1 MTGLLEGRV
10 VAITGAGRGI
20 GRAHALACA
29 AEGASV
35 VVNDL
40 GGQLDGDGTSAGP
53 AGEVVHEIQ
62 NAGGEAV
69 ANNDDCSDW
78 EGAERLVKTATDN
91 YGRLDVMVANAGIL
105 RDRMLVNMTAE
116 DWDAVMRVHLRGT
129 FCSAHWAAVHWRERS
144 KAGEDPDAR
153 LITTSSAAGLYGNIG
168 QANYAAAK
176 SGIASFT
183 RVAAAELERYGVTAN
198 AVAPAARTRMTETL
212 FADVMKAPDDGF
224 DAMAPENNSP
234 IIVWLA
240 SKESRHVTARI
251 FETMGG
257 QLGIAEGYR
266 HGPVVKQERP
276 FDPTKLGSVVE
287 KLLAE
292 AAEPTALLGAS
303 AS

>member
-1 MTGLLEGRV
+1 MSGLLEGRV

-20 GRAHALACA
+20 GRAHALLCA
-29 AEGASV
+29 EHGASV

-40 GGQLDGDGTSAGP
+40 GAQLDGGGTSAGP
-53 AGEVVHEIQ
+53 AGEVVDEIQ
-62 NAGGEAV
+62 RAGGDAV
-69 ANNDDCSDW
+69 ANNDDCADW
-78 EGAERLVKTATDN
+78 EGAQRLVQAAIDN
-91 YGRLDVMVANAGIL
+91 FGRLDVMVANAGIL
-105 RDRMLVNMTAE
+105 RDRMLVNMTIE

-144 KAGEDPDAR
+144 KGGEEVDAR

-168 QANYAAAK
+168 QANYSAAK
-176 SGIASFT
+176 AGIAAFT
-183 RVAAAELERYGVTAN
+183 RTVAAELERYGVTAN

-212 FADVMKAPDDGF
+212 FADVMKPPEEGF

-234 IIVWLA
+234 IIAWLA
-240 SKESRHVTARI
+240 SKESKGVTARI

-266 HGPVVKQERP
+266 HGPVVKQDGP

-287 KLLAE
+287 QLLAE
-292 AAEPTALLGAS
+292 AAQPTALLGAS
-303 AS
+303 

>member
-1 MTGLLEGRV
+1 MARLLDGRV

-20 GRAHALACA
+20 GRAHALMCA
-29 AEGASV
+29 EHGASA

-40 GGQLDGDGTSAGP
+40 GAGLDGAGDSAGP
-53 AGEVVHEIQ
+53 AGEVVDEIQ
-62 NAGGEAV
+62 RAGGEAV
-69 ANNDDCSDW
+69 ANNDDCADW
-78 EGAERLVKTATDN
+78 EGAQRLVQTAIDN
-91 YGRLDVMVANAGIL
+91 YGRLDVLVANAGIL
-105 RDRMLVNMTAE
+105 RDRMLVNMSID

-144 KAGEDPDAR
+144 KGGEDVDAR

-176 SGIASFT
+176 AGIASFT

-212 FADVMKAPDDGF
+212 FGDVMKAPEEGF

-234 IIVWLA
+234 VVVWLA
-240 SKESRHVTARI
+240 SQESRGVTARI

-266 HGPVVKQERP
+266 HGPVVKQEGP
-276 FDPTKLGSVVE
+276 FDPTKLGAVVQQ
-287 KLLAE
+287 LLAE
-292 AAEPTALLGAS
+292 ATEPTALLGAVT
-303 AS
+303 

>member
-1 MTGLLEGRV
+1 MAGLLEGRV

-29 AEGASV
+29 AQGASV

-62 NAGGEAV
+62 TSGGEAV

-78 EGAERLVKTATDN
+78 AGAERLVKTAVDN

-105 RDRMLVNMTAE
+105 RDRMLVNMTVE
-116 DWDAVMRVHLRGT
+116 DWDAVMRVHLLGT

-176 SGIASFT
+176 AGIASFT

-198 AVAPAARTRMTETL
+198 SVAPAARTRMTETL
-212 FADVMKAPDDGF
+212 FADVMKAPEDGF

-266 HGPVVKQERP
+266 HGPVVTQEGP
-276 FDPTKLGSVVE
+276 FEPSKLGPVVE
-287 KLLAE
+287 KLLE
-292 AAEPTALLGAS
+292 DAAEPTALLGAS
-303 AS
+303 A

>member
-1 MTGLLEGRV
+1 MAGLLEGRV

-29 AEGASV
+29 SHGASV

-40 GGQLDGDGTSAGP
+40 GGQLDGDGVSAGP
-53 AGEVVHEIQ
+53 AGEVVDEIQ
-62 NAGGEAV
+62 RAGGDAV
-69 ANNDDCSDW
+69 ANNDDCADW
-78 EGAERLVKTATDN
+78 EGAQRLVKTAIDN
-91 YGRLDVMVANAGIL
+91 YGRLDVLVANAGIL
-105 RDRMLVNMTAE
+105 RDRMLVNMTVD

-144 KAGEDPDAR
+144 KGGEDVDAR

-176 SGIASFT
+176 AGIAAFT
-183 RVAAAELERYGVTAN
+183 RTVAAELERYGVTAN

-212 FADVMKAPDDGF
+212 FADVMKAPAEGF

-240 SKESRHVTARI
+240 SKESRPVTARI

-266 HGPVVKQERP
+266 HGPVVKQEGP
-276 FDPTKLGSVVE
+276 FDPTKLGPVVNQ
-287 KLLAE
+287 LLAE
-292 AAEPTALLGAS
+292 AARPTALLGAS
-303 AS
+303 